1 MKADPAR
8 GQGPVV
14 HVIAGPNG
22 SGKTTFALE
31 YLPNIAGCRDFVNAD
46 LLAQGLSPLRV
57 EAAAIEAGRLFLKQ
71 IRARIA
77 GRRDF
82 AFETTLS
89 GLTYVPLF
97 KSLREV
103 GFSVRIYYLWIPSV
117 SLALKRIAERVKQGG
132 HDVPPEAVRRRYG
145 RGLGNLF
152 NRYLAL
158 SDYCAIF
165 DNTSFLPRLA
175 YEWTPEEERIIVPET
190 YERIARQLRSEP

>member
-1 MKADPAR
+1 MKANPAR
-8 GQGPVV
+8 GQGPTV
-14 HVIAGPNG
+14 HIIAGPNG

-97 KSLREV
+97 KSLGEA
-103 GFSVRIYYLWIPSV
+103 GFSVRIY
-117 SLALKRIAERVKQGG
+117 
-132 HDVPPEAVRRRYG
+132 
-145 RGLGNLF
+145 
-152 NRYLAL
+152 
-158 SDYCAIF
+158 
-165 DNTSFLPRLA
+165 
-175 YEWTPEEERIIVPET
+175 
-190 YERIARQLRSEP
+190 